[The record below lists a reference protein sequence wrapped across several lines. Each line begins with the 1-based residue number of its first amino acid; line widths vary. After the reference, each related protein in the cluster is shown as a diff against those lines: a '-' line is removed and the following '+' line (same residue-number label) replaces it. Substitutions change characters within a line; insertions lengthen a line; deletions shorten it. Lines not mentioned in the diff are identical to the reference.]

1 MALLLRILINQGR
14 IQWREFYYTYN
25 LMVNL

>member
-14 IQWREFYYTYN
+14 TQWREFYYTYN
-25 LMVNL
+25 FMANL